1 MRRRFSSQHNPVD
14 NRQRNARR
22 QRVRK
27 LTFDSLEDRRL
38 LAGLNVFVYDDAND
52 SGGWESSSESSIAE
66 QVVYVDQNDDGHL
79 GSDEPYAITGAD
91 GKALIDNLANGLAIL
106 RLLGSSSPA
115 IAVPVSDSI
124 AMVDVNLAGK
134 KSLGNSAPTLNSI
147 ADQSVDED
155 GSLSLSRS
163 IFEKASSDADNDPLW
178 YFIVGKPSNGVLIW
192 SVEAGGTYQP
202 DENYYGTDSIVV
214 RAFDGKSWSPE
225 MALDI
230 TVNSVDDLPTAIEFA
245 GGSIPE
251 NHQGFVIGPIT
262 IIDIDGGPNFIQLSP
277 ENVYEIQDGKLKL
290 AGSTS
295 LNYEESPSIDVTF
308 LVTVGD
314 DETTVLSFT
323 ASLPVLNRN
332 DAPTA
337 LEFQGQVRVEEFVA
351 GFEFGS
357 IQVVDEDV
365 ADQYDFH
372 LSDDRFE
379 VVDGK
384 LALKAGD
391 FLVFADAPSVAITI
405 TAISQ
410 TSSDAISET
419 LNIEVVRA
427 APPWQNKN
435 WALDVNND
443 GLLTPLDVLVV
454 INALNRI
461 GAAPLDRLPPP
472 GSASFVD
479 VNGDRFLSPLD
490 ALILINAIN
499 RQSRESE
506 GGSSEGGSNGSGNQ
520 NESGGDV
527 GEGEGPSSPS
537 APRQVAEEVEKTGRV
552 SNTVNTNSS
561 AFPIDDDNLSPSH
574 TRKAARR
581 VR

>member
-1 MRRRFSSQHNPVD
+1 MRRRFSSQINPVD
-14 NRQRNARR
+14 SRQRNARR

-38 LAGLNVFVYDDAND
+38 LAGLNVFVYDDTNG

-79 GSDEPYAITGAD
+79 GSSEPYAITGAD
-91 GKALIDNLANGLAIL
+91 GKALIENLANGIAIL

-115 IAVPVSDSI
+115 IAVPLSDSNSI
-124 AMVDVNLAGK
+124 VDVNLASK

-147 ADQSVDED
+147 PSQSVDED
-155 GSLSLSRS
+155 SSLSLSRS
-163 IFEKASSDADNDPLW
+163 IFENASSDADNDPLW
-178 YFIVGKPSNGVLIW
+178 FFVVGKPSNGVLVW

-202 DENYYGTDSIVV
+202 AANFYGTDSIVV
-214 RAFDGKSWSPE
+214 RAFDGKSWSPD
-225 MALDI
+225 MTSDVA
-230 TVNSVDDLPTAIEFA
+230 VNSVDDLPTAIEFA

-262 IIDIDGGPNFIQLSP
+262 IVDIDGGPNSIKLTP
-277 ENVYEIQDGKLKL
+277 EDVYEIQDGKLRL

-295 LNYEESPSIDVTF
+295 LNFEESPSKDVTIR
-308 LVTVGD
+308 VTVGD
-314 DETTVLSFT
+314 DEATVLSLT

-337 LEFQGQVRVEEFVA
+337 LEFQGQIRVEEFIA

-365 ADQYDFH
+365 ADRYDFH
-372 LSDDRFE
+372 VSDNRFE

-384 LALKAGD
+384 LALKTGIY
-391 FLVFADAPSVAITI
+391 LVFADAPSVAITI
-405 TAISQ
+405 TAVSQ
-410 TSSDAISET
+410 TSSDTISES

-443 GLLTPLDVLVV
+443 GELTPLDVLVV
-454 INALNRI
+454 INALNRN
-461 GAAPLDRLPPP
+461 GLAPLDRLPPP
-472 GSASFVD
+472 GSATFVD
-479 VNGDRFLSPLD
+479 VNGDRFLSPID
-490 ALILINAIN
+490 ALILINALN
-499 RQSRESE
+499 RQTRGLG
-506 GGSSEGGSNGSGNQ
+506 GGSSEGGGNGSGNQ
-520 NESGGDV
+520 NGSGGGT
-527 GEGEGPSSPS
+527 GEGEGGAVPLAPQRLAAEFHQTDRVPS
-537 APRQVAEEVEKTGRV
+537 
-552 SNTVNTNSS
+552 TVNTNSS
-561 AFPIDDDNLSPSH
+561 AIPIDDDSLSPSH